1 VLRGE
6 AALASYEARSSKPL
20 IALAFAFLAL
30 YATQVLWLS
39 APSPV
44 DLVLEVGQVLIWAVF
59 LADFSTRILLAPR
72 RVRYVV
78 SHPLD
83 VITLVLPMFRPL
95 RALRVFAAARVLIDR
110 SHHVSFGRVAAAI
123 GITATFIMA
132 VGALVVLD
140 YERFA
145 EGASITTLGD
155 AVWWAIVTLTSV
167 GYGDTY
173 PVTGQGRAAAIAMM
187 AVGVSLLG
195 AVTATFAAWFTER
208 VRQPEED
215 AIAALTEEIRALRA
229 ELGRG
234 THDPDRDVRA

>member
-1 VLRGE
+1 VQRGE
-6 AALASYEARSSKPL
+6 AALERYETRSSRPL
-20 IALAFAFLAL
+20 IGLAFAFLAL

-39 APSPV
+39 APGPV
-44 DLVLEVGQVLIWAVF
+44 EVLLEAAQVLIWVVF
-59 LADFSTRILLAPR
+59 LADFTYRILLAPR
-72 RVRYVV
+72 RLRYVV

-83 VITLVLPMFRPL
+83 VLTLLLPMFRPL
-95 RALRVFAAARVLIDR
+95 RALRVFAAARILIDR

-123 GITATFIMA
+123 GVTAVFIMA

-145 EGASITTLGD
+145 DGASITTLGD
-155 AVWWAIVTLTSV
+155 AVWWSIVTLTSV

-215 AIAALTEEIRALRA
+215 AIAALTTEIRALRV
-229 ELGRG
+229 ELGELAR
-234 THDPDRDVRA
+234 DRDRDPRA